1 MAASRNQLLVLRY
14 LSTCTAPVAGID
26 VANDLDWVATSS
38 IYAAVSALQARGQ
51 LTAKWDHTESH
62 PRRMLS
68 INDLGKEAIAE
79 AEYIEARIS
88 ARIGEPG
95 TGRI

>member
-1 MAASRNQLLVLRY
+1 
-14 LSTCTAPVAGID
+14 
-26 VANDLDWVATSS
+26 
-38 IYAAVSALQARGQ
+38 
-51 LTAKWDHTESH
+51 
-62 PRRMLS
+62 MLS

-79 AEYIEARIS
+79 AGYIEARIS